1 MRADRV
7 FTAPSLAEVIRQLL
21 IYRPTGLLTIQRSGG
36 VRQEEVVLAIDRGV
50 PTSILRDR
58 REEEASDFNL
68 ARLNAWGEIHF
79 TFQSANPL
87 LQLPSPGQSGASQPR
102 ENRQQQN
109 GTFPSPQPPLSSAT
123 HPLPPIPG
131 SMGNRQTAPMRLIR
145 TREEKVIPTP
155 VFPQEQPPLG
165 DDPLLPSEL
174 VVPALTGEGREFSA
188 TTLPRYD
195 RVVFLLINGRRSVTD
210 LSQLT
215 RRPTSEVL
223 VTLQRLKN
231 QQLIDIEIL
240 PPSTNGGKK
249 R

>member
-58 REEEASDFNL
+58 REEEPSDFNL

-87 LQLPSPGQSGASQPR
+87 LQLPPPGQTGASQPPGY
-102 ENRQQQN
+102 QQQN
-109 GTFPSPQPPLSSAT
+109 GAFPYGPSSGVTRSLPPLSGTMRNS
-123 HPLPPIPG
+123 
-131 SMGNRQTAPMRLIR
+131 QTAPQHAIHVRQEL
-145 TREEKVIPTP
+145 TTLPPTP
-155 VFPQEQPPLG
+155 PLA
-165 DDPLLPSEL
+165 DDPLLPPDT
-174 VVPALTGEGREFSA
+174 VVPSLTGEGREFSA
-188 TTLPRYD
+188 TILPRYD
-195 RVVFLLINGRRSVTD
+195 RVVFLLINGRRSVAD

-215 RRPTSEVL
+215 KRPASEVF

-231 QQLIDIEIL
+231 QQLIEVAAP
-240 PPSTNGGKK
+240 PPSSNGGRK